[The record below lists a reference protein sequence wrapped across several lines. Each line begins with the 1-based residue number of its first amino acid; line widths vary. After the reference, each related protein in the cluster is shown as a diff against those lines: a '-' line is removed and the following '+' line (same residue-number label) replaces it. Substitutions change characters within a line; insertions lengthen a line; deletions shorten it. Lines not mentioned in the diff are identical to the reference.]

1 MSQTQTKT
9 SAAGIAVASNIL
21 LILLKVVVGVL
32 GGSISIIAQAIDS
45 LLDLLASLVTF
56 FSLRF
61 AARPPDREHPFGHG
75 KAENISGV
83 VQGALIFA
91 AAAFIFYQ
99 SITRI
104 ISGVAVGYVTA
115 GIGVMAACIVVDIL
129 LSRYLVRVAR
139 ETDSVA
145 LEAYARNITT
155 DIYTMSGVLI
165 GLVVVRLTGLNVL
178 DPVIAIGMALL
189 ILRTAYNVLKKS
201 FPQLI
206 DVKLPEDEERIIDS
220 CIKEHMGEIAGYHEL
235 RTRKSGS
242 DRLIE
247 LHVVMPADTSVEK
260 AHQICDRL
268 EDDIKSRLSNANV
281 TIHVEPC
288 DKDCDR
294 CPGSCPPEQAIPG
307 P

>member
-1 MSQTQTKT
+1 
-9 SAAGIAVASNIL
+9 
-21 LILLKVVVGVL
+21 
-32 GGSISIIAQAIDS
+32 
-45 LLDLLASLVTF
+45 
-56 FSLRF
+56 
-61 AARPPDREHPFGHG
+61 
-75 KAENISGV
+75 
-83 VQGALIFA
+83 
-91 AAAFIFYQ
+91 
-99 SITRI
+99 
-104 ISGVAVGYVTA
+104 VTA

-189 ILRTAYNVLKKS
+189 ILRTAYSVLKKS

-235 RTRKSGS
+235 RTRKAGS

-268 EDDIKSRLSNANV
+268 EDDIKSRLSNAKV

-294 CPGSCPPEQAIPG
+294 CPGSCSPEQIIPG